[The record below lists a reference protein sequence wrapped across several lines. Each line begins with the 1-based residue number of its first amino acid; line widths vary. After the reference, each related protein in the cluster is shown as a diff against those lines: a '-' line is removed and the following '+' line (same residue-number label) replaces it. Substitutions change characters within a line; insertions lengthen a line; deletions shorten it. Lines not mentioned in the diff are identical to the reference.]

1 MSIVTQTAVFMEIFF
16 YMVTMLVQTF
26 IPCYYGSEVTA
37 ASEKL
42 SESVFHSDW
51 TDQDKK
57 FKFAMKLFME
67 KAKHYKKISIFGVY
81 DVNLETFRVIC
92 KSAYSLYAVFTTM
105 GSK

>member
-26 IPCYYGSEVTA
+26 IPCYYGSEVTV
-37 ASEKL
+37 ASENL
-42 SESVFHSDW
+42 SESLFHSDW
-51 TDQDKK
+51 TNEDKE

-67 KAKHYKKISIFGVY
+67 KAKRYKKISIFGVY
-81 DVNLETFRVIC
+81 DVNLETFRIIY

-105 GSK
+105 SFK